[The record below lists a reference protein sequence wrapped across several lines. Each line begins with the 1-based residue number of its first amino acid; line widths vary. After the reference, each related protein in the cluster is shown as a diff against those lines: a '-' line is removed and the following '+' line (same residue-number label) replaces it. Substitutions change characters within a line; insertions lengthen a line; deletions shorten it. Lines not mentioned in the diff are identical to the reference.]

1 MRRQHRLDL
10 LLQRRVVTTRTGEVR
25 RARLAREGQRGI
37 ITLNTVTTITAYDR
51 HVQQLFDTIDRLAR
65 ALAQA
70 GVEYRVVGG
79 VAVFLHVHDRDPLA
93 ARSTRDVD
101 VAVNRRDLEVI
112 IDAVRPVGF
121 EYRHAAGVDMLVDA
135 REPRARSAVHLVF
148 VGEKVRPDYAEP
160 VPAFSPAVRTTEGVL
175 LIAVADLVRMKL
187 TSFRLRDRVHLQDM
201 DSVGLITS
209 EIETGLPSALHDRL
223 RDLRTQE

>member
-1 MRRQHRLDL
+1 M
-10 LLQRRVVTTRTGEVR
+10 
-25 RARLAREGQRGI
+25 
-37 ITLNTVTTITAYDR
+37 TTITAYDR
-51 HVQQLFDTIDRLAR
+51 HVQQLFDTIDRVAR

-79 VAVFLHVHDRDPLA
+79 VAVFLHVHERDPLA

-101 VAVNRRDLEVI
+101 VAVDRGDLQAI
-112 IDAVRPVGF
+112 IEAGRSVGF

-148 VGEKVRPDYAEP
+148 VGEKARPEYDEP
-160 VPAFSPAVRTTEGVL
+160 VPLFSPPVRTTEGVL
-175 LIAVADLVRMKL
+175 LMPVSDLVRMKL
-187 TSFRLRDRVHLQDM
+187 TSFRLRDRVHLQDL

-209 EIETGLPSALHDRL
+209 EIEAGLPPALRDRL
-223 RDLRTQE
+223 RDLRTEQ

>member
-1 MRRQHRLDL
+1 
-10 LLQRRVVTTRTGEVR
+10 
-25 RARLAREGQRGI
+25 
-37 ITLNTVTTITAYDR
+37 VTTITAYDR

-79 VAVFLHVHDRDPLA
+79 VAVFLHVYERDPLA

-101 VAVNRRDLEVI
+101 VAVDRRDLEVI
-112 IDAVRPVGF
+112 IEAARQVGF

-148 VGEKVRPDYAEP
+148 VGEKVRPEYTEP
-160 VPAFSPAVRTTEGVL
+160 VPGFSPAVRTTEGVL

-187 TSFRLRDRVHLQDM
+187 TSFRLRDRVHLQDL
-201 DSVGLITS
+201 DSVGLITA
-209 EIETGLPSALHDRL
+209 EIEAGLPQALRDRL
-223 RDLRTQE
+223 RDLRAQE